1 MKDNCLLSGIM
12 LNLLTKPGELCNR
25 HTWYKAWLG
34 LYGFDKSN
42 LVPTSVSVGLVR
54 LSSDRHDLIPPP
66 SECLKT
72 FLHEGIIRIAD
83 FEKNEI
89 LKSQRLNFTF

>member
-1 MKDNCLLSGIM
+1 M
-12 LNLLTKPGELCNR
+12 LGT

-34 LYGFDKSN
+34 SCGFDKSN

-66 SECLKT
+66 LATRLTKDINVENDNEKYYLTTKT
-72 FLHEGIIRIAD
+72 KTKNPLMKRHCKLEGIYFSLPA
-83 FEKNEI
+83 FALSGN
-89 LKSQRLNFTF
+89 

>member
-1 MKDNCLLSGIM
+1 M
-12 LNLLTKPGELCNR
+12 LGT

-34 LYGFDKSN
+34 LCGFDKSN

-66 SECLKT
+66 L
-72 FLHEGIIRIAD
+72 AV
-83 FEKNEI
+83 I
-89 LKSQRLNFTF
+89 LKENENTTRHKHYYS

>member
-1 MKDNCLLSGIM
+1 M
-12 LNLLTKPGELCNR
+12 LGT

-34 LYGFDKSN
+34 LCGFDKSN

-66 SECLKT
+66 LAVIMK
-72 FLHEGIIRIAD
+72 INMD
-83 FEKNEI
+83 
-89 LKSQRLNFTF
+89 